1 MSPRK
6 KEDLG
11 KSRTCPRCSGQYLG
25 DACPRCGPG
34 YHPNNDKGGSKPS
47 SKGGKSGKSSKND
60 NWEGWF

>member
-11 KSRTCPRCSGQYLG
+11 QSRTCPRCGGSYLG

-34 YHPNNDKGGSKPS
+34 YHPNNDKGSPE
-47 SKGGKSGKSSKND
+47 KSGKRGKPRKGDS
-60 NWEGWF
+60 WEGWF